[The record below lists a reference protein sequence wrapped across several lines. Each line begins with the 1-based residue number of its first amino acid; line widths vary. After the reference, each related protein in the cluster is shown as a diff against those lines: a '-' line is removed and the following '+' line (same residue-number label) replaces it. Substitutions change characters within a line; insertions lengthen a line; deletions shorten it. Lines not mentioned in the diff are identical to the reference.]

1 MCRENANG
9 MNLICIHR
17 KNCYEFKEAVAI
29 AMGDSFEE
37 ENNISQIQAEVIII
51 SEYCSKCKRLTTK
64 ESNNDERRNNKQ
76 N

>member
-1 MCRENANG
+1 
-9 MNLICIHR
+9 MNLLCIHR
-17 KNCYEFKEAVAI
+17 KRCYEFKEAVAI
-29 AMGDSFEE
+29 AMGDSFDER
-37 ENNISQIQAEVIII
+37 NNISQIQAEVRVI